1 MEQQIERIL
10 ELVDVVYH
18 KSSGESM
25 SEIWG
30 ILYEAYCHTKDKRVK
45 EALLKYFYYPQK
57 EMLQENYEKNK
68 LYF

>member
-45 EALLKYFYYPQK
+45 ERYWNTGIRRREIPCR
-57 EMLQENYEKNK
+57 EENGMGRSG
-68 LYF
+68 